1 MTPFRAVDPEIQ
13 LKLRRLQPDPLRET
27 LHSFGLR
34 RLRFRRFR
42 EATSEQSLIRWW
54 RSDWRHEQSPPSAE
68 LVHAIPVAEQMLTEY
83 PEEFEADTLLVSGQ
97 DVFAMRQ
104 YSSNASAVLLARSEE
119 RRVGKECV

>member
-54 RSDWRHEQSPPSAE
+54 RSDWRHEQSHPSAE

-83 PEEFEADTLLVSGQ
+83 PEEFEADTLLVRDRKST
-97 DVFAMRQ
+97 RLN
-104 YSSNASAVLLARSEE
+104 SSH
-119 RRVGKECV
+119 